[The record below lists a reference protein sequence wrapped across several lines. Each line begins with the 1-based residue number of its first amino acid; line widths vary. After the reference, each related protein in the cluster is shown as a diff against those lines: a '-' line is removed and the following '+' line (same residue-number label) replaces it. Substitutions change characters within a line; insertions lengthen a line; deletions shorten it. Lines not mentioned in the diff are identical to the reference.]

1 MKFKALFLTLLIALV
16 PALASAH
23 EYSHGKVRIDH
34 PWSRPTPPGTPM
46 GVGYLAIVNN
56 SMKDITLTAAETPRA
71 GHVSIHESLMK
82 DGVMRMQALKD
93 GLKIPAGDMVEL
105 KPHGYHLML
114 EQLKEPLKAGERI
127 PLNLYFD
134 GVETMKVELL
144 VEPLDKDMSAQPMNH
159 SGHGME

>member
-46 GVGYLAIVNN
+46 GVGYLVIVNN
-56 SMKDITLTAAETPRA
+56 SKKDITLIAAETPRA

-82 DGVMRMQALKD
+82 DGVMRMQPVKG

-114 EQLKEPLKAGERI
+114 EQLKEPLKAGERV
-127 PLNLYFD
+127 PLSLNFD
-134 GVETMKVELL
+134 GAETMKVELL
-144 VEPLDKDMSAQPMNH
+144 VEPLDKDMSEQSMDH
-159 SGHGME
+159 SGHTME